1 MRRPAWTA
9 SSPKAGPN
17 GVHKGWSNYPPYPM
31 GVPFTQVKVCPDCRR
46 DIKGWATQLQQAAPP
61 GVRVNCYIWQQ
72 TNFDIDHPAQ
82 TPVTSPGEVELVVSA
97 SAP

>member
-1 MRRPAWTA
+1 VLVTIRQKLQHLPSGSTI
-9 SSPKAGPN
+9 N
-17 GVHKGWSNYPPYPM
+17 LLI
-31 GVPFTQVKVCPDCRR
+31 FTQVKVCPDCRR
-46 DIKGWATQLQQAAPP
+46 DINGWATQLQQAAPP